1 MSSIFDIGAVALFIG
16 AVGLFFYRLKF
27 EDPRLAPYVVIIAT
41 CALGN
46 WAGDSG
52 AALPGIALLAA
63 AAFLLMHVASEP
75 FPQEEE
81 PAE

>member
-1 MSSIFDIGAVALFIG
+1 MTSIFDLGAVSLFIG
-16 AVGLFFYRLKF
+16 AVGLFLYRLKF
-27 EDPRLAPYVVIIAT
+27 EDPRLMPYLVIIAT

-46 WAGDSG
+46 WAGNSG
-52 AALPGIALLAA
+52 AALAGIALLSA

-81 PAE
+81 SAE